1 MGAVKKVFKKVGSL
15 FGIGGSSS
23 SSTPTVEP
31 VAPAPAPTPIVGVQD
46 VSGDTAA
53 AQSAAAEAKKKK
65 RRGFA
70 STQTSLVGDANT
82 SGRDTLG

>member
-1 MGAVKKVFKKVGSL
+1 MGAVKKVFKGIGSL

-23 SSTPTVEP
+23 STPTVQQ
-31 VAPAPAPTPIVGVQD
+31 VATDPTPTAVQD

-53 AQSAAAEAKKKK
+53 QSVAADAKKKK

-70 STQTSLVGDANT
+70 STSTSLIGDANST
-82 SGRDTLG
+82 NKDTLG

>member
-1 MGAVKKVFKKVGSL
+1 MGAVKKVFKGIGSL

-23 SSTPTVEP
+23 STPTVQQ
-31 VAPAPAPTPIVGVQD
+31 VATDPTPTAVQD

-53 AQSAAAEAKKKK
+53 QSAAVDAMKKK

-70 STQTSLVGDANT
+70 STQTSTILSDNGSGNT
-82 SGRDTLG
+82 TLG

>member
-1 MGAVKKVFKKVGSL
+1 MGAVKKVFKGIGSL
-15 FGIGGSSS
+15 FGIGS
-23 SSTPTVEP
+23 SSTPSVEP
-31 VAPAPAPTPIVGVQD
+31 VATDPTTTSVQD
-46 VSGDTAA
+46 VSGDTGG
-53 AQSAAAEAKKKK
+53 QYNTDAKKKK

>member
-1 MGAVKKVFKKVGSL
+1 MGAVKKVFKSVGSL

-23 SSTPTVEP
+23 STPTVQQ
-31 VAPAPAPTPIVGVQD
+31 VATDPTPTAVQD

-53 AQSAAAEAKKKK
+53 QSAAVDAKKKK

-70 STQTSLVGDANT
+70 STQTSTILSDNGSGNT
-82 SGRDTLG
+82 TLG

>member
-1 MGAVKKVFKKVGSL
+1 MGAVKKVFKSVGSL

-23 SSTPTVEP
+23 STPTVQQVATDSTPT
-31 VAPAPAPTPIVGVQD
+31 AVQD

-53 AQSAAAEAKKKK
+53 QSEAADAKKKK

-70 STQTSLVGDANT
+70 STSTSLIGDANST
-82 SGRDTLG
+82 NKDTLG

>member
-1 MGAVKKVFKKVGSL
+1 MGAVKKVFKSVGSF

-23 SSTPTVEP
+23 STPTVQQ
-31 VAPAPAPTPIVGVQD
+31 VATDPTPTAVQD

-53 AQSAAAEAKKKK
+53 QSAAVDAKKKK

-70 STQTSLVGDANT
+70 STSTSLIGDANST
-82 SGRDTLG
+82 NKDTLG

>member
-23 SSTPTVEP
+23 STPTVQQ
-31 VAPAPAPTPIVGVQD
+31 VATDPTPTAVQD

-53 AQSAAAEAKKKK
+53 QSAAVDAKKKK

-70 STQTSLVGDANT
+70 STSTSLIGDANST
-82 SGRDTLG
+82 NKDTLG

>member
-1 MGAVKKVFKKVGSL
+1 MGAIKKVFKSVGSL
-15 FGIGGSSS
+15 FGLGGSDTGSIQQVTPDP
-23 SSTPTVEP
+23 TPTTVN
-31 VAPAPAPTPIVGVQD
+31 D
-46 VSGDTAA
+46 VSGDTSGNTAD
-53 AQSAAAEAKKKK
+53 AKKKK

>member
-1 MGAVKKVFKKVGSL
+1 MGAVKKVFKSVGSL

-23 SSTPTVEP
+23 STPTVQQ
-31 VAPAPAPTPIVGVQD
+31 VATDPTPTAVQD

-53 AQSAAAEAKKKK
+53 QSTAVDAKRKK

-70 STQTSLVGDANT
+70 STSTSLIGNAASTNK
-82 SGRDTLG
+82 DTLG

>member
-1 MGAVKKVFKKVGSL
+1 MGAVKKVFKGIGSL
-15 FGIGGSSS
+15 FGIGS
-23 SSTPTVEP
+23 SSTPSVEP
-31 VAPAPAPTPIVGVQD
+31 VATDPTPTSVQD
-46 VSGDTAA
+46 VSGDTSGQAA
-53 AQSAAAEAKKKK
+53 TDAKKKK

>member
-1 MGAVKKVFKKVGSL
+1 MGAVKKVFKGIGSL
-15 FGIGGSSS
+15 FGIGS
-23 SSTPTVEP
+23 SSTPRVEP
-31 VAPAPAPTPIVGVQD
+31 VATDPTPTSVQD
-46 VSGDTAA
+46 VSGDTGS
-53 AQSAAAEAKKKK
+53 QDTTDAKKKK

>member
-1 MGAVKKVFKKVGSL
+1 MGAVKKVFKGIGSL

-23 SSTPTVEP
+23 TPTVQQ
-31 VAPAPAPTPIVGVQD
+31 VATDPTPTAVQD

-53 AQSAAAEAKKKK
+53 QSAAVDAKKKK

-70 STQTSLVGDANT
+70 STSTSLIGDANST
-82 SGRDTLG
+82 NKDTLG

>member
-1 MGAVKKVFKKVGSL
+1 MGAVKKVFKGIGSL

-23 SSTPTVEP
+23 STPTVQQ
-31 VAPAPAPTPIVGVQD
+31 VATDPTPTAVQD

-53 AQSAAAEAKKKK
+53 QSAAVDAKKKK

-70 STQTSLVGDANT
+70 STQTSTILSDNGSGNT
-82 SGRDTLG
+82 TLG

>member
-1 MGAVKKVFKKVGSL
+1 MGAVKKVFKSVGSL
-15 FGIGGSSS
+15 FGIGGSS
-23 SSTPTVEP
+23 TPTVQQ
-31 VAPAPAPTPIVGVQD
+31 VATDPTPTSVQD
-46 VSGDTAA
+46 VSGDTGS
-53 AQSAAAEAKKKK
+53 QDTTDAKKKK

>member
-1 MGAVKKVFKKVGSL
+1 MGAVKKVFKSVGSL

-23 SSTPTVEP
+23 STPTVQQ
-31 VAPAPAPTPIVGVQD
+31 VATDPTPTAVQD

-53 AQSAAAEAKKKK
+53 QSAAVDAKKKK

-70 STQTSLVGDANT
+70 STSTSLIGDANST
-82 SGRDTLG
+82 NKDTLG